1 MVSISTNT
9 FSKVQ
14 ITALK
19 SKRKKGKGTEKIF
32 NDTDPQ
38 HLTQQK
44 RWKPKTAEATQAAT
58 KIKDEKAVVHVPTG
72 TADSAAPGARLSEP
86 GADRLPPPPPSP
98 DGPHPT
104 KKPPTTRQRLWMRTT
119 SRRMIY

>member
-38 HLTQQK
+38 HLPQKK

-58 KIKDEKAVVHVPTG
+58 KIKDKKAVVHVPTG
-72 TADSAAPGARLSEP
+72 TTDSAAPGAKLSEP
-86 GADRLPPPPPSP
+86 GADRSAPPPKARRSA
-98 DGPHPT
+98 PHQEASNNASTP
-104 KKPPTTRQRLWMRTT
+104 MDEDN
-119 SRRMIY
+119 I